1 MLRYRIMIAAGIIAL
16 AMPGYVPAQD
26 GDSGE
31 LRSYVSSR
39 SAMMNPNMMSFM
51 PSDLVSLLMQPHVVK
66 ELDVTPEQQKS
77 IREIMTIRQQA
88 QMKAGMAMQAMGKE
102 MQKQY
107 ADGKRP
113 DSEVMKKMQQVQ
125 KDFMDAH
132 KQVQADADNAIFETL
147 ERNQA
152 QRLMQIQLQIT
163 LKNNGLASLAQEP
176 LAEVLDITPEQK
188 RKLVEKQIE
197 GKKELDE
204 MIEVLR
210 SEMEHQALT
219 EILTKS

>member
-188 RKLVEKQIE
+188 LVEKQIE